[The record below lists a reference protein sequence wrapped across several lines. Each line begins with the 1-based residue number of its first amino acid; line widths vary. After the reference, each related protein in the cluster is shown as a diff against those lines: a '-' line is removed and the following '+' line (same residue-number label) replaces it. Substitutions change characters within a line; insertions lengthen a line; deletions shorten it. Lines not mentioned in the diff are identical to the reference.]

1 MTCAGCIRR
10 VRVGVGVSLVRG
22 VCLFGWVVT
31 AAYCSCTCFW
41 CSYTPPW
48 CELTRTEF
56 EHVLVS
62 RTPCSHSYKISL
74 SLKFVARAAMFV
86 WFAAFG
92 VGVVQSWTVTLVQSM
107 VPPLPCAALV
117 SRIVSPISG
126 ASVSASIPPSAL
138 RCLCRGSPLCVRS
151 FCMLFTAASTPFHS
165 FSLPTPA
172 MLSRLS
178 GSCGRGGSV
187 GAGRSGSLFAHGS
200 GMSRSRSGSSCAN
213 LRVLYAG
220 SVLAV
225 LCDAFASA
233 ACPVSGAG
241 LAMFCHFCGEPM
253 TSSCSAAVTS
263 APCRNSTGR
272 HVPCRLLLLHCC

>member
-1 MTCAGCIRR
+1 MRCSHEVANLKPSPAAGCTGWSPSHRLDLYVYASVCLCVCLSVCLRAR
-10 VRVGVGVSLVRG
+10 VRGPPRPSLPPDG
-22 VCLFGWVVT
+22 LALAGE
-31 AAYCSCTCFW
+31 AAA
-41 CSYTPPW
+41 
-48 CELTRTEF
+48 
-56 EHVLVS
+56 
-62 RTPCSHSYKISL
+62 
-74 SLKFVARAAMFV
+74 AR
-86 WFAAFG
+86 
-92 VGVVQSWTVTLVQSM
+92 
-107 VPPLPCAALV
+107 
-117 SRIVSPISG
+117 
-126 ASVSASIPPSAL
+126 
-138 RCLCRGSPLCVRS
+138 
-151 FCMLFTAASTPFHS
+151 PFHS

-272 HVPCRLLLLHCC
+272 RVPCRLLHCCQLCCRAGVV